1 MSAQIGETHNLNRAK
16 RAKSAP
22 AIPYVS
28 RGAGLYSEVSRDPGA
43 SMPGRDA
50 GAWAAARGLS
60 PRTGTPDKA

>member
-1 MSAQIGETHNLNRAK
+1 MSAQVGDTHNLDRAK

-28 RGAGLYSEVSRDPGA
+28 RGAGLYSEVSWDPGVA
-43 SMPGRDA
+43 MPGRDA
-50 GAWAAARGLS
+50 GARAAARGPS